1 MNTGTLVFSL
11 TFLEYVQLLLDD
23 ISCQLQPGFTYICV
37 AYKKVC
43 SIIWLWNNYKM

>member
-23 ISCQLQPGFTYICV
+23 ISCQLQPGFAYKGV